1 MSEFTPFRHVGGD
14 LWQRVGGHWR
24 ELSRSVA
31 WGHIVDLLSEAEHAS
46 SLGDTVHAKRLASD
60 ANCLLTA
67 VGEHDEWHRCT
78 DRPAPV
84 REKEGQR
91 A

>member
-1 MSEFTPFRHVGGD
+1 MTQFTPFMHHAGD
-14 LWQRVGGHWR
+14 LWQLTGGHWR
-24 ELSRSVA
+24 HISRDMA
-31 WGHIVDLLSEAEHAS
+31 WGHIVDLLSEADAA
-46 SLGDTVHAKRLASD
+46 GVRADWTHAKRLASD

-67 VGEHDEWHRCT
+67 VGEHDQWHRCG

-84 REKEGQR
+84 REKEGT